1 MASNKNGMGMK
12 ILWIPGRK
20 RHDRKGMKNHDSL
33 NSLET
38 LIDYLLSFSGIY
50 APTNKEVNKN
60 YLPQKKNQNWS
71 LGGAQEQKKLM
82 NM

>member
-20 RHDRKGMKNHDSL
+20 RHDRKGMKINDNHR
-33 NSLET
+33 T
-38 LIDYLLSFSGIY
+38 LIDYLFSCLGIY